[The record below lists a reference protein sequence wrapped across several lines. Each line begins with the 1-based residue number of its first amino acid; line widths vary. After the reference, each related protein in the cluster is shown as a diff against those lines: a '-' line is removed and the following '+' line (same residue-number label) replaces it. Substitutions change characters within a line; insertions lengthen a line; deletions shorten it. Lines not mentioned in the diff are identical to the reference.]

1 MNYTGINWEG
11 GLIGPE
17 TLENLKENGDL
28 KGQASSDF
36 ELDTPVRDEIQSCW
50 ADSVQ
55 QWKIF
60 KTRIE
65 REDAKDKYGTS
76 RTRQFWIQ
84 PLLALLGFD
93 IETSNAIQIGEKSF
107 AISHK
112 ATRRICPI
120 HIIGYYESLDKAR
133 EGQKK
138 SPHSM
143 VQEFLNL
150 NEEALFALVTN
161 GHVIR
166 LLRDSSHLVKL
177 TYLEFDLEKIF
188 EEELYDNFAIL
199 FRLLH
204 ATRFPANETEP
215 SECLLEYYHQ
225 NSLENGTRIRD
236 KLSSAVKE
244 AVRLWADGILHNP
257 ENAAFVQNYEKT
269 WTADNLNEEFL
280 TLIYRLLF
288 LLVIEERHLVYE
300 KNADQKKRALYYSYY
315 SLQNLRKRCAF
326 MGSEER
332 HYHDAFE
339 QLKTTFALFE
349 DESTGIPLGIKA
361 LAGDLFSKNGLELL
375 KGVYINNKDFSDGF
389 RLFDSY
395 YDDKRRV
402 TVRVNYA
409 ALNVEEFGSIY
420 EGLLAFDP
428 SITKS
433 INGTYDFSYVEGTDR
448 DDSSSH
454 YTPEELVEPLIKSA
468 LEPLIQKKL
477 QEEDKEK
484 ALLSIRVCDDACGS
498 GHILLNAAR
507 RIALELARVRTNSDN
522 PDPKTYRLAEKD
534 VIRSCIYGI
543 DKNPQAVHLC
553 KVALWLESHN
563 PGTSLGFLDNHIK
576 CGDSLVGVARVEEL
590 FDLIPSAMFKTYKD
604 SQKEYYN
611 ELKKKNDIQIKDIK
625 IIEKAKMTRPKINSD
640 IMDVIKKLIE
650 VGAMDDTTPEKETL
664 KKQEYQKLLTTAA
677 WAKLKALADLRLA
690 GFFADKTQEHPLV
703 TQYSYEDL
711 IAGNTKIEGNM
722 AVNYAAEVSN
732 KKHFFHWFLEF
743 AEVMAEGGFD
753 CFLGNPPFKGNR
765 RLKGIFGEDYLD
777 YMKIAFAPAGAIDL
791 VGYFV
796 RRNYDLLKK
805 DCSLASLSTN
815 TIAQGNCREGC
826 LQVIE
831 DNGGTITMAV
841 KSTPW
846 PGVAAVSISL
856 LAITKGRWNGT
867 KLLDG
872 KKVEYISTYFD
883 EAEKESDSESL
894 TLAQNNSFSFVGT
907 FVLGIGFTLTQD
919 EVKSLIA
926 TNTNNEKV
934 VVPYI
939 NGVDLNSSYNQSASR
954 WIINFYDRPLSRET
968 APVEYNGE
976 FAEDYPE
983 CLKIV
988 EEKVK
993 PERTR
998 LNDKGTDFALRK
1010 PLPQRWWQYADK
1022 RPALYSKLATMQ
1034 RTLVVAQV
1042 SKTLAFAFVDTKQV
1056 LDAKLIVFPFQNNFY
1071 LTIMQSS
1078 LHFYWAWKFC
1088 TTMKADLTY
1097 TPSAIFETFPFP
1109 AGFEPNRD
1117 YVTAAV
1123 REKED
1128 SSEEIKQHKEKLDAL
1143 GQKLDEQRK
1152 KIMLRLK
1159 IGLTKLYNLYHL
1171 ENLSAKEV
1179 ISAAKCSEEE
1189 ASWAINEIQIMR
1201 AIQTECDTAVAAAY
1215 GWSDIILNH
1224 GFYDLEFLPENDRRR
1239 YTVCPEARKEIMRR
1253 LIALNNTRHQQEVE
1267 AGFVDENG
1275 KLVKKDSGK
1284 DKKAE
1289 KKIDANIQ
1297 PSLFD

>member
-17 TLENLKENGDL
+17 TLENLNETSGL
-28 KGQASSDF
+28 KGQNSSDF

-65 REDAKDKYGTS
+65 REDSKDKYGTS

-84 PLLALLGFD
+84 PLLGFLGFD
-93 IETSNAIQIGEKSF
+93 IESKAAEQIGEKSF

-120 HIIGYYESLDKAR
+120 HIVGYFESLDKAR

-143 VQEFLNL
+143 VQEYLNL

-161 GHVIR
+161 GKVIR

-188 EEELYDNFAIL
+188 EEELYDNFAVL
-199 FRLLH
+199 YRLLH
-204 ATRFPANETEP
+204 ATRFPANGTEP
-215 SECLLEYYHQ
+215 SECLLESYHQ

-244 AVRLWADGILHNP
+244 AVRIWADGILQNP
-257 ENAAFVQNYEKT
+257 ENASFVAEYEKN
-269 WTADNLNEEFL
+269 WNADDLNEEFL

-300 KNADQKKRALYYSYY
+300 KKADQTKRSLYYSYY
-315 SLQNLRKRCAF
+315 SLQHLRKRCVN
-326 MGSEER
+326 MGNEER

-339 QLKTTFALFE
+339 QLKFLFALFE
-349 DESTGIPLGIKA
+349 DDSTGAPLGIKA
-361 LAGDLFSKNGLELL
+361 LAGDLFSKDGLKLL
-375 KGVYINNKDFSDGF
+375 KSVYINNKDFADGF

-395 YDDKRRV
+395 YDDERRV
-402 TVRVNYA
+402 MVRVNYA

-428 SITKS
+428 CITKS
-433 INGTYDFSYVEGTDR
+433 VDGTYDFTYVEGTDR

-477 QEEDKEK
+477 QEENKEK

-507 RIALELARVRTNSDN
+507 RIALELSRVRTQSDN
-522 PDPKTYRLAEKD
+522 PDPASYRNAEKD

-543 DKNPQAVHLC
+543 DKNPQAVQLC

-590 FDLIPSAMFKTYKD
+590 FDVIPSEAFKSYKD
-604 SQKEYYN
+604 SDKEYYAK
-611 ELKKKNDIQIKDIK
+611 LKKNNDLQVKEK
-625 IIEKAKMTRPKINSD
+625 KAIEESKFLRQKKVESD
-640 IMDVIKKLIE
+640 VTDVIKKLSE
-650 VGAMDDTTPEKETL
+650 VGQMPDTTPEQEEAKKKAYKE
-664 KKQEYQKLLTTAA
+664 LLSSNG
-677 WAKLKALADLRLA
+677 WKKLKGIADTRLA
-690 GFFADKTQEHPLV
+690 GFFADKTQPQPLLIE
-703 TQYSYEDL
+703 YEYEKL
-711 IAGNTKIEGNM
+711 FSENTSLEDIL
-722 AVNYAAEVSN
+722 AVKYAAQVSQ

-765 RLKGIFGEDYLD
+765 RLKGTFGEDYLD
-777 YMKIAFAPAGAIDL
+777 YLKIAYAPAGAIDL

-796 RRNYDLLKK
+796 RRNYDLLKSE
-805 DCSLASLSTN
+805 CAMASLSTD
-815 TIAQGNCREGC
+815 TIAQGTCREGC

-831 DNGGTITMAV
+831 NKKGTIIMAV
-841 KSTPW
+841 RSTPW
-846 PGVAAVSISL
+846 PGVASVQVSL
-856 LAITKGRWNGT
+856 LGIYKGPTDCN
-867 KLLDG
+867 KFLDG

-883 EAEKESDSESL
+883 TGKQTLTLPLIENSDNSFIGSYVLGQGFVISESAAKQL
-894 TLAQNNSFSFVGT
+894 
-907 FVLGIGFTLTQD
+907 IEKD
-919 EVKSLIA
+919 EKNRNVIM
-926 TNTNNEKV
+926 
-934 VVPYI
+934 PYI
-939 NGVDLNSSYNQSASR
+939 NGEEINSKFNQTPDR
-954 WIINFYDRPLSRET
+954 WIINFFERPLNISY
-968 APVEYNGE
+968 APNDYHGE
-976 FAEDYPE
+976 FAEDYPD
-983 CLKIV
+983 CLKII

-998 LNDKGTDFALRK
+998 LKEDGTFALRK
-1010 PLPQRWWQYADK
+1010 PLPQKWWQYADK
-1022 RPALYSKLATMQ
+1022 RPALYKSFIERNLSVCLVTALTSKSNAFVFTTTNKVIDQ
-1034 RTLVVAQV
+1034 NLVV
-1042 SKTLAFAFVDTKQV
+1042 FP
-1056 LDAKLIVFPFQNNFY
+1056 LDNYYY
-1071 LTIMQSS
+1071 LTILQSCF
-1078 LHFYWAWKFC
+1078 HFYWGWKFC
-1088 TTMKADLTY
+1088 SSLGTTFRY
-1097 TPSAIFETFPFP
+1097 TSSTIFETFPFP

-1117 YVTAAV
+1117 YVPEAV
-1123 REKED
+1123 KQQED
-1128 SSEEIKQHKEKLDAL
+1128 SSTEIQQHKKVLDEL
-1143 GQKLDEQRK
+1143 GQKLDDQRK
-1152 KIMLRLK
+1152 KIMVKVK
-1159 IGLTKLYNLYHL
+1159 IGLTNLYNLYHQ
-1171 ENLSAKEV
+1171 ENLDSKAV
-1179 ISAAKCSEEE
+1179 IKTAKCSEED
-1189 ASWAINEIQIMR
+1189 AAWVINEIQIMR
-1201 AIQTECDTAVAAAY
+1201 NIQVECDMAVAAAY
-1215 GWSDIILNH
+1215 GWNDIILNH

-1239 YTVCPEARKEIMRR
+1239 YTVSPEARKEIMSR
-1253 LIALNNTRHQQEVE
+1253 LLKLNNTRHQQELE
-1267 AGFVDENG
+1267 AGFVDEDG
-1275 KLVKKDSGK
+1275 KLIKKTE
-1284 DKKAE
+1284 KKA
-1289 KKIDANIQ
+1289 KKQ

>member
-17 TLENLKENGDL
+17 TLENLKENSDL
-28 KGQASSDF
+28 RGQASSDF

-93 IETSNAIQIGEKSF
+93 IETSNAVQIGEKSF

-112 ATRRICPI
+112 ATRRVCPI

-143 VQEFLNL
+143 VQEYLNL

-204 ATRFPANETEP
+204 ATRFPAIGTES
-215 SECLLEYYHQ
+215 SECFLEQYHQ

-257 ENAAFVQNYEKT
+257 ENAGFVQNYEKT
-269 WTADNLNEEFL
+269 WNADNLNEEFL

-300 KNADQKKRALYYSYY
+300 KNSDQKKRALYYSYY
-315 SLQNLRKRCAF
+315 SLQNLRKRCIY
-326 MGSEER
+326 MGNEER

-361 LAGDLFSKNGLELL
+361 LAGDLFSKNGLQLL
-375 KGVYINNKDFSDGF
+375 KGVYINNKDFSEGF

-395 YDDKRRV
+395 YDDERRV

-428 SITKS
+428 CITKS
-433 INGTYDFSYVEGTDR
+433 VDGSYDFAYVEGTDR

-477 QEEDKEK
+477 QEEDKVK

-611 ELKKKNDIQIKDIK
+611 ELKKKNDIQVKDIK

-640 IMDVIKKLIE
+640 ITDVIQKLIE
-650 VGAMDDTTPEKETL
+650 VGAMDDTTPEKEPL
-664 KKQEYQKLLTTAA
+664 KKQNIK
-677 WAKLKALADLRLA
+677 
-690 GFFADKTQEHPLV
+690 
-703 TQYSYEDL
+703 
-711 IAGNTKIEGNM
+711 
-722 AVNYAAEVSN
+722 
-732 KKHFFHWFLEF
+732 
-743 AEVMAEGGFD
+743 
-753 CFLGNPPFKGNR
+753 
-765 RLKGIFGEDYLD
+765 
-777 YMKIAFAPAGAIDL
+777 
-791 VGYFV
+791 
-796 RRNYDLLKK
+796 
-805 DCSLASLSTN
+805 
-815 TIAQGNCREGC
+815 
-826 LQVIE
+826 
-831 DNGGTITMAV
+831 
-841 KSTPW
+841 
-846 PGVAAVSISL
+846 
-856 LAITKGRWNGT
+856 
-867 KLLDG
+867 
-872 KKVEYISTYFD
+872 
-883 EAEKESDSESL
+883 
-894 TLAQNNSFSFVGT
+894 
-907 FVLGIGFTLTQD
+907 
-919 EVKSLIA
+919 
-926 TNTNNEKV
+926 
-934 VVPYI
+934 
-939 NGVDLNSSYNQSASR
+939 
-954 WIINFYDRPLSRET
+954 NF
-968 APVEYNGE
+968 
-976 FAEDYPE
+976 
-983 CLKIV
+983 
-988 EEKVK
+988 
-993 PERTR
+993 
-998 LNDKGTDFALRK
+998 
-1010 PLPQRWWQYADK
+1010 
-1022 RPALYSKLATMQ
+1022 
-1034 RTLVVAQV
+1034 
-1042 SKTLAFAFVDTKQV
+1042 
-1056 LDAKLIVFPFQNNFY
+1056 
-1071 LTIMQSS
+1071 
-1078 LHFYWAWKFC
+1078 
-1088 TTMKADLTY
+1088 
-1097 TPSAIFETFPFP
+1097 
-1109 AGFEPNRD
+1109 
-1117 YVTAAV
+1117 
-1123 REKED
+1123 
-1128 SSEEIKQHKEKLDAL
+1128 
-1143 GQKLDEQRK
+1143 
-1152 KIMLRLK
+1152 
-1159 IGLTKLYNLYHL
+1159 
-1171 ENLSAKEV
+1171 
-1179 ISAAKCSEEE
+1179 
-1189 ASWAINEIQIMR
+1189 
-1201 AIQTECDTAVAAAY
+1201 
-1215 GWSDIILNH
+1215 
-1224 GFYDLEFLPENDRRR
+1224 
-1239 YTVCPEARKEIMRR
+1239 
-1253 LIALNNTRHQQEVE
+1253 
-1267 AGFVDENG
+1267 
-1275 KLVKKDSGK
+1275 
-1284 DKKAE
+1284 
-1289 KKIDANIQ
+1289 
-1297 PSLFD
+1297 

>member
-17 TLENLKENGDL
+17 TLENLKENSDL
-28 KGQASSDF
+28 RGQASSDF

-93 IETSNAIQIGEKSF
+93 IETSNAVQIGEKSF

-112 ATRRICPI
+112 ATRRVCPI

-143 VQEFLNL
+143 VQEYLNL

-204 ATRFPANETEP
+204 ATRFPAIGTES
-215 SECLLEYYHQ
+215 SECFLEQYHQ

-244 AVRLWADGILHNP
+244 AVRIWADGILHNP
-257 ENAAFVQNYEKT
+257 ENASFVKNYEKT

-288 LLVIEERHLVYE
+288 LLVIEERHLLYE
-300 KNADQKKRALYYSYY
+300 KNVDQEKRTLYYSYY
-315 SLQNLRKRCAF
+315 SLQNLRKRCVY
-326 MGSEER
+326 MGNEER

-349 DESTGIPLGIKA
+349 DESTGVPLGIKA
-361 LAGDLFSKNGLELL
+361 LAGDLFSKNGLQLL
-375 KGVYINNKDFSDGF
+375 KSVYINNKDFSDGF

-395 YDDKRRV
+395 YDDERRV

-428 SITKS
+428 CITKS
-433 INGTYDFSYVEGTDR
+433 VDGSYDFTYVEGTDR

-507 RIALELARVRTNSDN
+507 RIALELSRVRTNSDN

-611 ELKKKNDIQIKDIK
+611 ELKKKNDIQVKDIK

-640 IMDVIKKLIE
+640 ITDVIQKLIE
-650 VGAMDDTTPEKETL
+650 VGAMDDTTPEKESL
-664 KKQEYQKLLTTAA
+664 KKQEYQKLLATPA
-677 WAKLKALADLRLA
+677 WAKLKALADLRIA

-711 IAGNTKIEGNM
+711 IAGNIKIEGNM

-765 RLKGIFGEDYLD
+765 KLKGIFGEDYLD

-796 RRNYDLLKK
+796 RRNFNLLKE
-805 DCSLASLSTN
+805 DCALATLTTN
-815 TIAQGNCREGC
+815 TIAQGNCREGS
-826 LQVIE
+826 LEVIE
-831 DNGGTITMAV
+831 KKNGEIIMAV

-846 PGVAAVSISL
+846 PGVAAVNISL
-856 LAITKGRWNGT
+856 LSIFKGIWKGT
-867 KLLDG
+867 KVLDG
-872 KKVEYISTYFD
+872 KKVNYISTFFD
-883 EAEKESDSESL
+883 DEENKEYA
-894 TLAQNNSFSFVGT
+894 TQKVCRIAQNMNTSFAGTIVVGK
-907 FVLGIGFTLTQD
+907 GFILSK
-919 EVKSLIA
+919 EEGNYLIKSNQKNA
-926 TNTNNEKV
+926 DV
-934 VVPYI
+934 VRPY
-939 NGVDLNSSYNQSASR
+939 L
-954 WIINFYDRPLSRET
+954 
-968 APVEYNGE
+968 NGE
-976 FAEDYPE
+976 NLNQNYEQKADRYIIDMHDWPLVADPYNTHGPFASDYPE
-983 CLKIV
+983 CLKII
-988 EEKVK
+988 EERVK
-993 PERTR
+993 P
-998 LNDKGTDFALRK
+998 
-1010 PLPQRWWQYADK
+1010 QREDLYSKSDQIHEPCYWKFWDK
-1022 RPALYSKLATMQ
+1022 RPELYKRLNTMKKTLAI
-1034 RTLVVAQV
+1034 AQV
-1042 SKTLAFAFVDTKQV
+1042 SKTLAFAFVETNQV
-1056 LDAKLIVFPFQNNFY
+1056 LDAMLTIITLQDDSY
-1071 LTIMQSS
+1071 LTIMQSNF
-1078 LHFYWAWKFC
+1078 HFYWAWRFC
-1088 TTMKADLTY
+1088 TTMKADLRY
-1097 TPSAIFETFPFP
+1097 TTSAIFETFPFP

-1117 YVTAAV
+1117 YISVSV
-1123 REKED
+1123 KE
-1128 SSEEIKQHKEKLDAL
+1128 SEDIKHHKEKLDSL

-1179 ISAAKCSEEE
+1179 ISAAKCSEED
-1189 ASWAINEIQIMR
+1189 AVWVINEIQIMR
-1201 AIQTECDTAVAAAY
+1201 SIQVECDMAVAAAY
-1215 GWSDIILNH
+1215 GWTDIILSH

-1239 YTVCPEARKEIMRR
+1239 YTVCPEARKEIMSR
-1253 LIALNNTRHQQEVE
+1253 LLKLNNTRHQQELE

-1275 KLVKKDSGK
+1275 KLIKKDSGK
-1284 DKKAE
+1284 GKKTE
-1289 KKIDANIQ
+1289 KKTQENNQ

>member
-17 TLENLKENGDL
+17 TLENLNETSGL
-28 KGQASSDF
+28 KGQNSSDF

-65 REDAKDKYGTS
+65 REDSKDKYGTT

-84 PLLALLGFD
+84 PLLGFLGFD
-93 IETSNAIQIGEKSF
+93 IESKTAEQIGEKSF

-120 HIIGYYESLDKAR
+120 HIVGYFESLDKAR

-143 VQEFLNL
+143 VQEYLNL

-161 GHVIR
+161 GKVIR

-188 EEELYDNFAIL
+188 EEELYDNFAVL
-199 FRLLH
+199 YRLLH
-204 ATRFPANETEP
+204 ATRFPANGTEP
-215 SECLLEYYHQ
+215 SECLLESYHQ

-244 AVRLWADGILHNP
+244 AVRIWADGILQNP
-257 ENAAFVQNYEKT
+257 ENASFVAEYEKI
-269 WTADNLNEEFL
+269 WNADDLNEEFL

-300 KNADQKKRALYYSYY
+300 KKADQTKRSLYYSYY
-315 SLQNLRKRCAF
+315 SLQHLRKRCVN
-326 MGSEER
+326 MGNEER

-339 QLKTTFALFE
+339 QLKSLFALFE
-349 DESTGIPLGIKA
+349 DDSTGAPLGIKA
-361 LAGDLFSKNGLELL
+361 LAGDLFSKDGLKLL
-375 KGVYINNKDFSDGF
+375 KSVYINNKDFADGF

-395 YDDKRRV
+395 YDDERRIM
-402 TVRVNYA
+402 VRVNYA

-428 SITKS
+428 CITKS
-433 INGTYDFSYVEGTDR
+433 VDGTYDFTYVEGKNR
-448 DDSSSH
+448 DETSSH

-477 QEEDKEK
+477 QEENKEK

-507 RIALELARVRTNSDN
+507 RIALELSRVRTQSDN
-522 PDPKTYRLAEKD
+522 PDPASYRNAEKD

-543 DKNPQAVHLC
+543 DKNPQAVQLC

-590 FDLIPSAMFKTYKD
+590 FDVIPSEAFKSYKD
-604 SQKEYYN
+604 SDKEYYAK
-611 ELKKKNDIQIKDIK
+611 LKKNNDVQIKEK
-625 IIEKAKMTRPKINSD
+625 KAIEESKFLRQKKVESD
-640 IMDVIKKLIE
+640 VTDVIKKLSE
-650 VGAMDDTTPEKETL
+650 VGQMPDATPEQEEAKKKAYKE
-664 KKQEYQKLLTTAA
+664 LLSSNG
-677 WAKLKALADLRLA
+677 WKKLKGIADSRLA
-690 GFFADKTQEHPLV
+690 GFFADKTQPQPLLIE
-703 TQYSYEDL
+703 YEYEKL
-711 IAGNTKIEGNM
+711 FSENTSLEDIL
-722 AVNYAAEVSN
+722 AVKYAAQVSQ

-765 RLKGIFGEDYLD
+765 KLKGVFGEDYLD
-777 YMKIAFAPAGAIDL
+777 YMKIAYAPAGAIDL

-831 DNGGTITMAV
+831 DAGGTITMAV

-846 PGVAAVSISL
+846 PGVAAVSVSL
-856 LAITKGRWNGT
+856 LAINKGDWKGI

-872 KKVEYISTYFD
+872 RKVDYISTYFD
-883 EAEKESDSESL
+883 EENITGK
-894 TLAQNNSFSFVGT
+894 TYTICQNLDFSYVGST
-907 FVLGIGFTLTQD
+907 VLGQGFIVS
-919 EVKSLIA
+919 EEYAKSLI
-926 TNTNNEKV
+926 NQNSKYSKV
-934 VVPYI
+934 VMQYI
-939 NGVDLNSSYNQSASR
+939 NGDDLNSRFDQSPSR
-954 WIINFYDRPLSRET
+954 WIINFFDRPLDSAT
-968 APVEYNGE
+968 APINYEGD

-988 EEKVK
+988 EKNVK

-998 LNDKGTDFALRK
+998 LNKAGTGYALRN
-1010 PLPQRWWQYADK
+1010 PLPQKWWQYCDK
-1022 RPALYSKLATMQ
+1022 RPALYRKIQNLK
-1034 RTLVVAQV
+1034 RTIITAQV
-1042 SKTLAFAFVDTKQV
+1042 SKPVAFAFTETNKVIDS
-1056 LDAKLIVFPFQNNFY
+1056 KLIVLTFSENHY
-1071 LTIMQSS
+1071 LSILQSFI
-1078 LHFYWAWKFC
+1078 HYYWSWKFC
-1088 TTMKADLTY
+1088 TTLDTRLSY

-1117 YVTAAV
+1117 YVPETV
-1123 REKED
+1123 KKQED
-1128 SSEEIKQHKEKLDAL
+1128 SSVEIQQHKKTLDEL
-1143 GQKLDEQRK
+1143 GQKLDDQRK

-1171 ENLSAKEV
+1171 ENISTKEV
-1179 ISAAKCSEEE
+1179 ISTAKCSEEE

-1215 GWSDIILNH
+1215 GWSDIVLNH

-1239 YTVCPEARKEIMRR
+1239 YTVYPEARKEIMRR
-1253 LIALNNTRHQQEVE
+1253 LIALNNTRHQQELE
-1267 AGFVDENG
+1267 AGFVDKNG
-1275 KLVKKDSGK
+1275 KLIKKDSGK
-1284 DKKAE
+1284 GKKTE
-1289 KKIDANIQ
+1289 KKTQVNNQ

>member
-17 TLENLKENGDL
+17 TLENLKDNTEL
-28 KGQASSDF
+28 KGQNSSDF

-65 REDAKDKYGTS
+65 REDSKDKYGTS

-84 PLLALLGFD
+84 PLLGFLGFD
-93 IETSNAIQIGEKSF
+93 IESKPAEQIGEKSF

-120 HIIGYYESLDKAR
+120 HIVGYFESLDKAR

-143 VQEFLNL
+143 VQEYLNL
-150 NEEALFALVTN
+150 NEEVLFALVTN
-161 GHVIR
+161 GKVIR

-188 EEELYDNFAIL
+188 EEELYDNFAVL
-199 FRLLH
+199 YRLLH
-204 ATRFPANETEP
+204 ATRFPANGTEP
-215 SECLLEYYHQ
+215 SECLLESYHQ

-244 AVRLWADGILHNP
+244 AVRIWADGILQNP
-257 ENAAFVQNYEKT
+257 ENASFVAEYENK
-269 WTADNLNEEFL
+269 WNADDLNEEFL

-300 KNADQKKRALYYSYY
+300 KKADQTKRSLYYSYY
-315 SLQNLRKRCAF
+315 SLQHLRKRCVN
-326 MGSEER
+326 MGTEER

-339 QLKTTFALFE
+339 QLKSLFALFE
-349 DESTGIPLGIKA
+349 DDSAGAPLGIKA
-361 LAGDLFSKNGLELL
+361 LAGDLFSKDGLKLL
-375 KGVYINNKDFSDGF
+375 KSVYINNKDFADGF

-395 YDDKRRV
+395 YDDERRIM
-402 TVRVNYA
+402 VRVNYA

-428 SITKS
+428 CITKS
-433 INGTYDFSYVEGTDR
+433 VDGTYDFTYVEGKNR
-448 DDSSSH
+448 DETSSH

-477 QEEDKEK
+477 QEENKEK

-507 RIALELARVRTNSDN
+507 RIALELSRVRTQSDN
-522 PDPKTYRLAEKD
+522 PDPASYRNAEKD

-543 DKNPQAVHLC
+543 DKNPQAVQLC

-590 FDLIPSAMFKTYKD
+590 FDVIPSEAFKSYKD
-604 SQKEYYN
+604 SDKEYYAK
-611 ELKKKNDIQIKDIK
+611 LKKNNDVQIKEK
-625 IIEKAKMTRPKINSD
+625 KAIEESKFLRQKKVESD
-640 IMDVIKKLIE
+640 VTDVIKKLSE
-650 VGAMDDTTPEKETL
+650 VGQMPDATPEEEEAKKKAYKE
-664 KKQEYQKLLTTAA
+664 LLSTNA
-677 WAKLKALADLRLA
+677 WKKLKGIADTRLA
-690 GFFADKTQEHPLV
+690 GFFADKTQPQPLLIE
-703 TQYSYEDL
+703 YEYEKL
-711 IAGNTKIEGNM
+711 FSTNTSLEDIL
-722 AVNYAAEVSN
+722 AVKYAAQVSQ

-765 RLKGIFGEDYLD
+765 KLKGVFGEDYLD
-777 YMKIAFAPAGAIDL
+777 YMKIAYAPAGAIDL

-796 RRNYDLLKK
+796 RRNYDLLKQ

-831 DNGGTITMAV
+831 DAGGTITMAV

-846 PGVAAVSISL
+846 PGVAAVSVSL
-856 LAITKGRWNGT
+856 LAIKKGEWKEHR
-867 KLLDG
+867 LLDG
-872 KKVEYISTYFD
+872 KKVDYISTYFD
-883 EAEKESDSESL
+883 DVKTSTSF
-894 TLAQNNSFSFVGT
+894 TLMQNIERSYQGSIVLGQG
-907 FVLGIGFTLTQD
+907 FVLT
-919 EVKSLIA
+919 EEEAKSLIA
-926 TNTNNEKV
+926 KDNKNAKIIM
-934 VVPYI
+934 PYI
-939 NGVDLNSSYNQSASR
+939 NGEDLNSDYNQSASR
-954 WIINFYDRPLSRET
+954 WIINFYNRPLNEKT
-968 APVEYNGE
+968 ASCNYKGEY
-976 FAEDYPE
+976 AEDYKD
-983 CLKIV
+983 CIDIV
-988 EEKVK
+988 ERLVK
-993 PERTR
+993 PTR
-998 LNDKGTDFALRK
+998 VDKLKDGSIVQQDK
-1010 PLPQRWWQYADK
+1010 WWQFH
-1022 RPALYSKLATMQ
+1022 RPRFELYSSLSGKQ
-1034 RTLVVAQV
+1034 KTLVTAQV
-1042 SKTLAFAFVDTKQV
+1042 SKPVAFEFLSTNQV
-1056 LDAKLIVFPFQNNFY
+1056 LDAKLIVFPLEDNFY
-1071 LTIMQSS
+1071 LTIMQSAA
-1078 LHFYWAWKFC
+1078 HYYWSWKYC
-1088 TTMKADLTY
+1088 TTLDTRLSY

-1109 AGFEPNRD
+1109 SGFEPNRD
-1117 YVTAAV
+1117 YVSEALK
-1123 REKED
+1123 EQED
-1128 SSEEIKQHKEKLDAL
+1128 SNAEIQQHKKALDEL
-1143 GQKLDEQRK
+1143 GQKLDNQRK
-1152 KIMLRLK
+1152 KIMVKVK
-1159 IGLTKLYNLYHL
+1159 IGLTNLYNLYHQ
-1171 ENLSAKEV
+1171 ENLDTKAV
-1179 ISAAKCSEEE
+1179 IKTAKCSEED
-1189 ASWAINEIQIMR
+1189 AAWVINEIQIMR
-1201 AIQTECDTAVAAAY
+1201 NIQVECDMAVAAAY
-1215 GWSDIILNH
+1215 GWNDIILSH

-1239 YTVCPEARKEIMRR
+1239 YTVSPEARKEIMSR
-1253 LIALNNTRHQQEVE
+1253 LLKLNNERHQQEVE
-1267 AGFVDENG
+1267 AGIVDENG
-1275 KLVKKDSGK
+1275 KLIKKTK
-1284 DKKAE
+1284 V
-1289 KKIDANIQ
+1289 NQ

>member
-17 TLENLKENGDL
+17 TLENLKENSDL
-28 KGQASSDF
+28 KGQAASDF

-93 IETSNAIQIGEKSF
+93 IETSNAVQIGEKSF

-112 ATRRICPI
+112 ATRRVCPI

-143 VQEFLNL
+143 VQEYLNL

-204 ATRFPANETEP
+204 VTRFPTIGTEP
-215 SECLLEYYHQ
+215 SECLLEQYHQ

-257 ENAAFVQNYEKT
+257 ENADFVQNYAKT

-300 KNADQKKRALYYSYY
+300 KNADQEKRALYYSYY
-315 SLQNLRKRCAF
+315 SLQNLRKRCVY
-326 MGSEER
+326 MGNEER

-361 LAGDLFSKNGLELL
+361 LAGDLFSKNGLQLL
-375 KGVYINNKDFSDGF
+375 KSVYINNKDFSEGF

-428 SITKS
+428 CITKS
-433 INGTYDFSYVEGTDR
+433 VDGSYDFTYVEGTDR

-590 FDLIPSAMFKTYKD
+590 FDLIPSTMFKTYKD

-611 ELKKKNDIQIKDIK
+611 ELKKKNDIQVKDIK
-625 IIEKAKMTRPKINSD
+625 IFEKAKMTRPKVNSD
-640 IMDVIKKLIE
+640 ITDIIKKLIE
-650 VGAMDDTTPEKETL
+650 VGAMDDTTPEKEAL
-664 KKQEYQKLLTTAA
+664 KKQEYQKLLATPA
-677 WAKLKALADLRLA
+677 WAKLKALADLRIA

-732 KKHFFHWFLEF
+732 EKHFFHWFLEF

-765 RLKGIFGEDYLD
+765 KLKGTFGLDYLD
-777 YMKIAFAPAGAIDL
+777 YMTHAYAPAGAIDL

-805 DCSLASLSTN
+805 ECSLATLSTN

-831 DNGGTITMAV
+831 DAGGTITMAV

-846 PGVAAVSISL
+846 PGVATVSVSL
-856 LAITKGRWNGT
+856 LSIYKGTWIAS
-867 KLLDG
+867 KYLDN
-872 KKVEYISTYFD
+872 KKVNYISTFFD
-883 EAEKESDSESL
+883 DQEACVNYHI
-894 TLAQNNSFSFVGT
+894 AQNIDYSYQGSNVLGLG
-907 FVLGIGFTLTQD
+907 FVLT
-919 EVKSLIA
+919 K
-926 TNTNNEKV
+926 EKAQEIIQTDKIYSNIV
-934 VVPYI
+934 MPYI
-939 NGVDLNSSYNQSASR
+939 NGDDFNKSYNQKASR
-954 WIINFYDRPLSRET
+954 WVINFFDRPLNKEN
-968 APVEYNGE
+968 APVDYKGEY
-976 FAEDYPE
+976 AADYPL
-983 CLKIV
+983 CLEIV
-988 EEKVK
+988 EKLVK
-993 PERTR
+993 PERVR
-998 LNDKGTDFALRK
+998 LNKDGTGYALRY
-1010 PLPQRWWQYADK
+1010 PLPQKWWQFAEK
-1022 RPALYSKLATMQ
+1022 SPALYSKINKLN
-1034 RTLVVAQV
+1034 RTLVTARV
-1042 SKTLAFAFVDTKQV
+1042 SKSVAFSFIETHQV
-1056 LDAKLIVFPFQNNFY
+1056 LHEKLVCFPFDSNSY
-1071 LTIMQSS
+1071 LSVMQSIFHY
-1078 LHFYWAWKFC
+1078 LWAFKFC
-1088 TTMKADLTY
+1088 TTLGDGFCY

-1109 AGFEPNRD
+1109 SGFEPNRE
-1117 YVTAAV
+1117 YVPEAV
-1123 REKED
+1123 KQEED
-1128 SSEEIKQHKEKLDAL
+1128 SSLEIQQHKKVLDEL
-1143 GQKLDEQRK
+1143 GQKLDDQRK
-1152 KIMLRLK
+1152 KIMVKVK
-1159 IGLTKLYNLYHL
+1159 IGLTNLYNLYHQ
-1171 ENLSAKEV
+1171 ENLDTKAV
-1179 ISAAKCSEEE
+1179 IKTAKCSEED
-1189 ASWAINEIQIMR
+1189 AVWVINEIQIMR
-1201 AIQTECDTAVAAAY
+1201 SIQVECDMAVASAY
-1215 GWSDIILNH
+1215 GWIDIILNH

-1239 YTVCPEARKEIMRR
+1239 YTVCPEARKEIMSR
-1253 LIALNNTRHQQEVE
+1253 LLKLNNTRHQQEVE

-1275 KLVKKDSGK
+1275 KLIKKDSGK
-1284 DKKAE
+1284 GKKTE
-1289 KKIDANIQ
+1289 KKQQENVQ
-1297 PSLFD
+1297 TSLFD

>member
-17 TLENLKENGDL
+17 TLENLNETSGL
-28 KGQASSDF
+28 KGQNSSDF

-65 REDAKDKYGTS
+65 REDSKDKYGTS

-84 PLLALLGFD
+84 PLLGFLGFD
-93 IETSNAIQIGEKSF
+93 IESKAAEQIGEKSF

-120 HIIGYYESLDKAR
+120 HIVGYFESLDKAR

-143 VQEFLNL
+143 VQEYLNL

-161 GHVIR
+161 GKVIR

-188 EEELYDNFAIL
+188 DEELYDNFAVMY
-199 FRLLH
+199 RLLH
-204 ATRFPANETEP
+204 ATRFPANGTEP
-215 SECLLEYYHQ
+215 SECLLESYHQ

-244 AVRLWADGILHNP
+244 AVRIWADGILQNS
-257 ENAAFVQNYEKT
+257 ENASFVAEYEKK
-269 WTADNLNEEFL
+269 WNADDLNEEFL

-300 KNADQKKRALYYSYY
+300 KKADQTKRSLYYSYY
-315 SLQNLRKRCAF
+315 SLQHLRKRCVN
-326 MGSEER
+326 MGNEER
-332 HYHDAFE
+332 HYHDVFE
-339 QLKTTFALFE
+339 QLKSLFALFE
-349 DESTGIPLGIKA
+349 DDSSGAPLGIKA
-361 LAGDLFSKNGLELL
+361 LAGDLFSKDGLKLL
-375 KGVYINNKDFSDGF
+375 KSVYINNKNFADGF

-395 YDDKRRV
+395 YDDKRGV
-402 TVRVNYA
+402 MVRVNYA

-428 SITKS
+428 CITKS
-433 INGTYDFSYVEGTDR
+433 MDGTYDFTYVEGTDR

-477 QEEDKEK
+477 QEENKEK

-507 RIALELARVRTNSDN
+507 RIALELSRVRTQSDN
-522 PDPKTYRLAEKD
+522 PDPASYRNAEKD

-543 DKNPQAVHLC
+543 DKNPQAVQLC

-590 FDLIPSAMFKTYKD
+590 FDIIPSEAFKSYKD
-604 SQKEYYN
+604 SDKEYYAK
-611 ELKKKNDIQIKDIK
+611 LKKNNDVQVKEKKAIEQSK
-625 IIEKAKMTRPKINSD
+625 ILRQKKVESD
-640 IMDVIKKLIE
+640 VTDVIKKLSE
-650 VGAMDDTTPEKETL
+650 VGQMPDTTPEQEEAKKKAYKE
-664 KKQEYQKLLTTAA
+664 LLSSNG
-677 WAKLKALADLRLA
+677 WKKLKGIADARLA
-690 GFFADKTQEHPLV
+690 GFFADKTQPQPLLIE
-703 TQYSYEDL
+703 YEYEKL
-711 IAGNTKIEGNM
+711 FSENTSLEDIL
-722 AVNYAAEVSN
+722 AVKYAAQVSQ

-777 YMKIAFAPAGAIDL
+777 YMRIAYAPAGAIDL

-831 DNGGTITMAV
+831 DAGGTITMAV

-846 PGVAAVSISL
+846 PGVAAVSVSL
-856 LAITKGRWNGT
+856 LAINKGKWNGT
-867 KLLDG
+867 RLLDG
-872 KKVEYISTYFD
+872 KKVDYISTFFD
-883 EAEKESDSESL
+883 EAVASNSIS
-894 TLAQNNSFSFVGT
+894 LAQNYEYSEQGSL
-907 FVLGIGFTLTQD
+907 VLGQGFIISSESAQSFIKED
-919 EVKSLIA
+919 ERNKNIIM
-926 TNTNNEKV
+926 
-934 VVPYI
+934 PYI
-939 NGVDLNSSYNQSASR
+939 NGDDLNSNYDQKASR
-954 WIINFYDRPLSRET
+954 WIINFFDRPLNSSS
-968 APVEYNGE
+968 APVNYKGD
-976 FAEDYPE
+976 FAEDYPDL
-983 CLKIV
+983 LKIV
-988 EEKVK
+988 ERDVK
-993 PERTR
+993 PTR
-998 LNDKGTDFALRK
+998 VEKKKDGTIIQLDK
-1010 PLPQRWWQYADK
+1010 WWQYH
-1022 RPALYSKLATMQ
+1022 RPHCDLYKKIQLQ
-1034 RTLVVAQV
+1034 QKTLVTAQV
-1042 SKTLAFAFVDTKQV
+1042 SKPVAFEFLPTNQV
-1056 LDAKLIVFPFQNNFY
+1056 LDAKLIVFPLEENRY
-1071 LTIMQSS
+1071 LTIMQSAV
-1078 LHFYWAWKFC
+1078 HYYWAWKYC
-1088 TTMKADLTY
+1088 TTLDTRLSY
-1097 TPSAIFETFPFP
+1097 TPSAIFECFPFP
-1109 AGFEPNRD
+1109 AGFEPNRN
-1117 YVTAAV
+1117 YVPDAV
-1123 REKED
+1123 REQEN
-1128 SSEEIKQHKEKLDAL
+1128 SSTEILQHKKTLDEL
-1143 GQKLDEQRK
+1143 GQKLDDQRK
-1152 KIMLRLK
+1152 KIMVKVK
-1159 IGLTKLYNLYHL
+1159 IGLTNLYNLYHQ
-1171 ENLSAKEV
+1171 ENLDTKAV
-1179 ISAAKCSEEE
+1179 IKTAKCSEED
-1189 ASWAINEIQIMR
+1189 AAWVINEIQIMR
-1201 AIQTECDTAVAAAY
+1201 NIQVECDMAVAATY
-1215 GWSDIILNH
+1215 GWNDIILNH

-1239 YTVCPEARKEIMRR
+1239 YTVSPEARKEIMSR
-1253 LIALNNTRHQQEVE
+1253 LLKLNNERHQQEVD

-1275 KLVKKDSGK
+1275 KLIKKA
-1284 DKKAE
+1284 DKKSKKEAE
-1289 KKIDANIQ
+1289 Q

>member
-17 TLENLKENGDL
+17 TLENLKDNTEL
-28 KGQASSDF
+28 KGQNSSDF

-65 REDAKDKYGTS
+65 REDSKDKYGTS

-84 PLLALLGFD
+84 PLLGFLGFD
-93 IETSNAIQIGEKSF
+93 IESKPAEQIGEKSF

-120 HIIGYYESLDKAR
+120 HIVGYFESLDKAR

-143 VQEFLNL
+143 VQEYLNL

-161 GHVIR
+161 GKVIR

-188 EEELYDNFAIL
+188 EEELYDNFAVL
-199 FRLLH
+199 YRLLH
-204 ATRFPANETEP
+204 ATRFPANGTEP
-215 SECLLEYYHQ
+215 SECLLESYHQ

-244 AVRLWADGILHNP
+244 AVRIWADGILQNP
-257 ENAAFVQNYEKT
+257 ENASFVAEYENK
-269 WTADNLNEEFL
+269 WNADDLNEEFL

-300 KNADQKKRALYYSYY
+300 KKADQTKRSLYYSYY
-315 SLQNLRKRCAF
+315 SLQHLRKRCVN
-326 MGSEER
+326 MGTEER

-339 QLKTTFALFE
+339 QLKSLFALFE
-349 DESTGIPLGIKA
+349 DDSAGAPLGIKA
-361 LAGDLFSKNGLELL
+361 LAGDLFSKDGLKLL
-375 KGVYINNKDFSDGF
+375 KSVYINNKDFADGF

-395 YDDKRRV
+395 YDDERRIM
-402 TVRVNYA
+402 VRVNYA

-428 SITKS
+428 CITKS
-433 INGTYDFSYVEGTDR
+433 VDGTYDFTYVEGKNR
-448 DDSSSH
+448 DETSSH

-477 QEEDKEK
+477 QEENKEK

-507 RIALELARVRTNSDN
+507 RIALELSRVRTQSDN
-522 PDPKTYRLAEKD
+522 PDPASYRNAEKD

-543 DKNPQAVHLC
+543 DKNPQAVQLC

-590 FDLIPSAMFKTYKD
+590 LDVIPSETFKTYKD
-604 SQKEYYN
+604 SDKEYYSK
-611 ELKKKNDIQIKDIK
+611 LKKNNDIQIKEK
-625 IIEKAKMTRPKINSD
+625 KAIEESKFLRQKKVESD
-640 IMDVIKKLIE
+640 VTDVIKKLSE
-650 VGAMDDTTPEKETL
+650 VGQMQDATPEQEEAKKKAYKELISTN
-664 KKQEYQKLLTTAA
+664 A
-677 WAKLKALADLRLA
+677 WKKLKGIADVRLA
-690 GFFADKTQEHPLV
+690 GFFADKTQPHPLLIE
-703 TQYSYEDL
+703 YEYEKL
-711 IAGNTKIEGNM
+711 FAENTTLEDNL
-722 AVNYAAEVSN
+722 AVKYAAEVSN

-777 YMKIAFAPAGAIDL
+777 YMRIAYAPAGAIDL

-846 PGVAAVSISL
+846 PGVAAVSVSL
-856 LAITKGRWNGT
+856 LSINKGEWNGT

-872 KKVEYISTYFD
+872 KKVDYISTYFD
-883 EAEKESDSESL
+883 DEDKSESY
-894 TLAQNNSFSFVGT
+894 TLAQNYDYSEQGSL
-907 FVLGIGFTLTQD
+907 VLGQGFILT
-919 EVKSLIA
+919 ETEAKILISKE
-926 TNTNNEKV
+926 EKNKKV
-934 VVPYI
+934 IMPYI
-939 NGVDLNSSYNQSASR
+939 NGDDLNSNYDQSASR
-954 WIINFYDRPLSRET
+954 WIINFFDRPLDSTSASEGYKG
-968 APVEYNGE
+968 EY
-976 FAEDYPE
+976 AEEYSD

-993 PERTR
+993 PTR
-998 LNDKGTDFALRK
+998 VEKQKDGTVIQLDK
-1010 PLPQRWWQYADK
+1010 WWQYH
-1022 RPALYSKLATMQ
+1022 RPHVSLYKKINVME

-1042 SKTLAFAFVDTKQV
+1042 SKPVAFAFLNTNQV
-1056 LDAKLIVFPFQNNFY
+1056 LDAKLIVFPLDKDCYF
-1071 LTIMQSS
+1071 TILQSVI
-1078 LHFYWAWKFC
+1078 HYYWSWKFC
-1088 TTMKADLTY
+1088 TTLDTRLSY

-1109 AGFEPNRD
+1109 SGFEPNRD
-1117 YVTAAV
+1117 YVPSAV
-1123 REKED
+1123 KESED
-1128 SSEEIKQHKEKLDAL
+1128 SSEEIKQHKERLDSL

-1215 GWSDIILNH
+1215 GWPDIILNH

-1239 YTVCPEARKEIMRR
+1239 YTVCPEARKEIMHR
-1253 LIALNNTRHQQEVE
+1253 LLKLNNERHQQEVE
-1267 AGFVDENG
+1267 AGIVDENG
-1275 KLVKKDSGK
+1275 KLIKKT
-1284 DKKAE
+1284 E
-1289 KKIDANIQ
+1289 KKIVQ

>member
-17 TLENLKENGDL
+17 TLENLNETSGL
-28 KGQASSDF
+28 KGQNSSDF

-65 REDAKDKYGTS
+65 REDSKDKYGTS

-93 IETSNAIQIGEKSF
+93 IETSNAVQIGEKSF

-112 ATRRICPI
+112 ATRRVCPI

-143 VQEFLNL
+143 VQEYLNL

-204 ATRFPANETEP
+204 ATRFPANGTEP
-215 SECLLEYYHQ
+215 SECLLESYHQ

-244 AVRLWADGILHNP
+244 AVRIWADGILQNP
-257 ENAAFVQNYEKT
+257 ENASFVAEYEKN
-269 WTADNLNEEFL
+269 WNADDLNEEFL

-300 KNADQKKRALYYSYY
+300 KKADQTKRSLYYSYY
-315 SLQNLRKRCAF
+315 SLQHLRKRCVN

-339 QLKTTFALFE
+339 QLKSLFALFE
-349 DESTGIPLGIKA
+349 DDSAGAPLGIKA
-361 LAGDLFSKNGLELL
+361 LAGDLFSKDGLKLL
-375 KGVYINNKDFSDGF
+375 KSVYINNKDFAAGF

-395 YDDKRRV
+395 YDDERRV
-402 TVRVNYA
+402 MVRVNYA

-428 SITKS
+428 CITKS
-433 INGTYDFSYVEGTDR
+433 VDGTYDFTYVEGTDR

-454 YTPEELVEPLIKSA
+454 YTPEELVEPLTKSA

-477 QEEDKEK
+477 QEENKEK

-507 RIALELARVRTNSDN
+507 RIALELSRVRTQSDN
-522 PDPKTYRLAEKD
+522 PDPASYRNAEKD

-543 DKNPQAVHLC
+543 DKNPQAVQLC

-590 FDLIPSAMFKTYKD
+590 FDIILNEAFKSYKD
-604 SQKEYYN
+604 SDKEYYAK
-611 ELKKKNDIQIKDIK
+611 LKKNNDVQIK
-625 IIEKAKMTRPKINSD
+625 EKKALEESKFLRQKKVESD
-640 IMDVIKKLIE
+640 VTDVIKKLSE
-650 VGAMDDTTPEKETL
+650 VGQMPDATPEEEEAKKKAYKE
-664 KKQEYQKLLTTAA
+664 LLSTNA
-677 WAKLKALADLRLA
+677 WKKLKGIADARLA
-690 GFFADKTQEHPLV
+690 GFFADKTQPQPLLIE
-703 TQYSYEDL
+703 YEYEKL
-711 IAGNTKIEGNM
+711 FSENTSLEDNL
-722 AVNYAAEVSN
+722 AVKYASQVSQ

-777 YMKIAFAPAGAIDL
+777 YMRIAYAPAGAIDL

-831 DNGGTITMAV
+831 DAGGTITMAV

-846 PGVAAVSISL
+846 PGIAAVSVSL
-856 LAITKGRWNGT
+856 LAINKGEWTQTRV
-867 KLLDG
+867 LDG
-872 KKVEYISTYFD
+872 KKVDYISTYFD
-883 EAEKESDSESL
+883 DKKDSVAISL
-894 TLAQNNSFSFVGT
+894 IQNYAFSYQGSI
-907 FVLGIGFTLTQD
+907 VLGQGFIIGEEDAKT
-919 EVKSLIA
+919 LIA
-926 TNTNNEKV
+926 KDKKNAKV
-934 VVPYI
+934 IMPYI
-939 NGVDLNSSYNQSASR
+939 NGDDLNSHFDQSPSR
-954 WIINFYDRPLSRET
+954 WIINFFDRPLSVQT
-968 APVEYNGE
+968 APEDYHGE
-976 FAEDYPE
+976 FAADYPE
-983 CLKIV
+983 CLEIV

-998 LNDKGTDFALRK
+998 LKEDGSFALRS

-1022 RPALYSKLATMQ
+1022 RPALYASISDKT
-1034 RTLVVAQV
+1034 RTLVTAQV
-1042 SKTLAFAFVDTKQV
+1042 SKPVAFEFLPTRQV
-1056 LDAKLIVFPFQNNFY
+1056 LDAKLIVFPLEENRY
-1071 LTIMQSS
+1071 LTIMQSAV
-1078 LHFYWAWKFC
+1078 HYYWAWKYC
-1088 TTMKADLTY
+1088 TTLDTRLSY

-1109 AGFEPNRD
+1109 AGFEPNRE
-1117 YVTAAV
+1117 YVPEAV
-1123 REKED
+1123 KEQED
-1128 SSEEIKQHKEKLDAL
+1128 SSSEIQQHKNTLDEL
-1143 GQKLDEQRK
+1143 GQKLDDQRK
-1152 KIMLRLK
+1152 KIMVKVK
-1159 IGLTKLYNLYHL
+1159 IGLTNLYNLYHQ
-1171 ENLSAKEV
+1171 ENLDTKAV
-1179 ISAAKCSEEE
+1179 IKTAKCSEED
-1189 ASWAINEIQIMR
+1189 AAWVINEIQIMR
-1201 AIQTECDTAVAAAY
+1201 IIQVECDMAVAAAY
-1215 GWSDIILNH
+1215 GWNDIILNH

-1239 YTVCPEARKEIMRR
+1239 YTVSPEARKEIMSR
-1253 LIALNNTRHQQEVE
+1253 LLKLNNERHQQELE

-1275 KLVKKDSGK
+1275 KLIKKN
-1284 DKKAE
+1284 DKKM
-1289 KKIDANIQ
+1289 KKVTQ

>member
-17 TLENLKENGDL
+17 TLENLKENSDL
-28 KGQASSDF
+28 RGQASSDF

-93 IETSNAIQIGEKSF
+93 IETSNAVQIGEKSF

-112 ATRRICPI
+112 ATRRVCPI

-143 VQEFLNL
+143 VQEYLNL

-188 EEELYDNFAIL
+188 EEELYDNFAIF

-204 ATRFPANETEP
+204 ATRFPAIGTEP
-215 SECLLEYYHQ
+215 SECLLEQYHQ

-257 ENAAFVQNYEKT
+257 ENAGFVQNYEKT
-269 WTADNLNEEFL
+269 WNADNLNEEFL

-300 KNADQKKRALYYSYY
+300 KNADQEKRTLYYSYY
-315 SLQNLRKRCAF
+315 SLQNLRKRCVY
-326 MGSEER
+326 MGNEER

-349 DESTGIPLGIKA
+349 NERTGIPLGIKA
-361 LAGDLFSKNGLELL
+361 LAGDLFSKDGLKLL
-375 KGVYINNKDFSDGF
+375 KSVFINNKDFADGF

-395 YDDKRRV
+395 YDDERRV
-402 TVRVNYA
+402 MVRVNYA

-428 SITKS
+428 CITKS
-433 INGTYDFSYVEGTDR
+433 VDGSYDFTYVKGTDR

-477 QEEDKEK
+477 QEENKEK

-507 RIALELARVRTNSDN
+507 RIALELSRVRTQSDN
-522 PDPKTYRLAEKD
+522 PDPASYRNAEKD

-576 CGDSLVGVARVEEL
+576 CGDSLVGVGRIE
-590 FDLIPSAMFKTYKD
+590 DLADTISSESFKTYKD
-604 SQKEYYN
+604 SDKEYYSK
-611 ELKKKNDIQIKDIK
+611 LKKRNDTEVKERKKIQDSPLFIRKNVYAEVTNVINDLITIGQMKD
-625 IIEKAKMTRPKINSD
+625 N
-640 IMDVIKKLIE
+640 
-650 VGAMDDTTPEKETL
+650 TPEQEEE
-664 KKQEYQKLLTTAA
+664 KKKAYKRILSSDN
-677 WAKLKALADLRLA
+677 WKKLKALADVRLA
-690 GFFADKTQEHPLV
+690 GFFTDKTQQKPLI
-703 TQYSYEDL
+703 TQYGYEDL
-711 IAGNTKIEGNM
+711 VSGRKPIENNII
-722 AVNYAAEVSN
+722 VKHAAEVSN
-732 KKHFFHWFLEF
+732 QKHFFHWFLEF

-753 CFLGNPPFKGNR
+753 CFLGNPPFKGDKK
-765 RLKGIFGEDYLD
+765 LKKTFGIAYLD
-777 YMKIAFAPAGAIDL
+777 YLCYAYAPAGAIDL

-796 RRNYDLLKK
+796 RRNYNLLKK
-805 DCSLASLSTN
+805 ECALASLSTN

-826 LQVIE
+826 LQIIE
-831 DNGGTITMAV
+831 DVGGTITMAV

-846 PGVAAVSISL
+846 PGIAEVRVSL
-856 LAITKGRWNGT
+856 LAVYKGEWT
-867 KLLDG
+867 DDKLLDG
-872 KKVEYISTYFD
+872 KKVKYISTYFD
-883 EAEKESDSESL
+883 EEKLQLSPK
-894 TLAQNNSFSFVGT
+894 TLLQNSNCCFVGSYVLGKG
-907 FVLGIGFTLTQD
+907 FVLTELQAHQLI
-919 EVKSLIA
+919 EKSDKNRNVIM
-926 TNTNNEKV
+926 
-934 VVPYI
+934 PYI
-939 NGVDLNSSYNQSASR
+939 NGEDMNSSYNQSPDR
-954 WIINFYDRPLSRET
+954 WIINFFDRPLNQET
-968 APVEYNGE
+968 AP
-976 FAEDYPE
+976 EDYKGDFASDYPD
-983 CLKIV
+983 CLSIV
-988 EEKVK
+988 EKLVK

-998 LNDKGTDFALRK
+998 LNKDGSDFALRY
-1010 PLPQRWWQYADK
+1010 PLPQRWWQYSEK
-1022 RPALYSKLATMQ
+1022 RPALY
-1034 RTLVVAQV
+1034 RTIKNMKRVLVVALT
-1042 SKTLAFAFVDTKQV
+1042 SKSVAFTFTLNNKV
-1056 LDAKLIVFPFQNNFY
+1056 LDQSLIVFAFDKIVY
-1071 LTIMQSS
+1071 LTILQSFV
-1078 LHFYWAWKFC
+1078 HYYWAYKHT
-1088 TTMKADLTY
+1088 TTMKGDFRYAPTAD
-1097 TPSAIFETFPFP
+1097 IFEKFPFP

-1117 YVTAAV
+1117 YVPDAIKQ
-1123 REKED
+1123 EED
-1128 SSEEIKQHKEKLDAL
+1128 SSSEIQQHKKVLDEL
-1143 GQKLDEQRK
+1143 GQKLDDQRK
-1152 KIMLRLK
+1152 KIMVKVK
-1159 IGLTKLYNLYHL
+1159 IGLTNLYNLYHQ
-1171 ENLSAKEV
+1171 ENLDTKAV
-1179 ISAAKCSEEE
+1179 IKSAKCSEED
-1189 ASWAINEIQIMR
+1189 AAWVINEIQIMR
-1201 AIQTECDTAVAAAY
+1201 SIQVECDMAVAAAY
-1215 GWSDIILNH
+1215 GWNDIILNH

-1239 YTVCPEARKEIMRR
+1239 YTVCPEARKEIMSR
-1253 LIALNNTRHQQEVE
+1253 LLKLNNTRHQQEVE

-1275 KLVKKDSGK
+1275 KLIKKN
-1284 DKKAE
+1284 DKKT
-1289 KKIDANIQ
+1289 KKVNQ

>member
-17 TLENLKENGDL
+17 TLENLKENSDL
-28 KGQASSDF
+28 RGQASSDF

-93 IETSNAIQIGEKSF
+93 IETSNAVQIGEKSF

-112 ATRRICPI
+112 ATRRVCPI

-143 VQEFLNL
+143 VQEYLNL

-204 ATRFPANETEP
+204 ATRFPANGTEP
-215 SECLLEYYHQ
+215 SECLLESYHQ

-257 ENAAFVQNYEKT
+257 ENAGFVQNYEKT
-269 WTADNLNEEFL
+269 WNADNLNEEFL

-300 KNADQKKRALYYSYY
+300 KNADQEKRTLYYSYY
-315 SLQNLRKRCAF
+315 SLQNLRKRCVY
-326 MGSEER
+326 MGNEER

-361 LAGDLFSKNGLELL
+361 LAGDLFSKNGLQLL
-375 KGVYINNKDFSDGF
+375 KSVYINNKDFSEGS

-395 YDDKRRV
+395 YDDERRV

-428 SITKS
+428 CITKS
-433 INGTYDFSYVEGTDR
+433 VDGSYDFTYVEGTDR

-611 ELKKKNDIQIKDIK
+611 ELKKKNDIQVKDIK
-625 IIEKAKMTRPKINSD
+625 IIEKAKMTRPKVNSD
-640 IMDVIKKLIE
+640 ITDIIKKLID
-650 VGAMDDTTPEKETL
+650 VGAMDDTTPEKESL
-664 KKQEYQKLLTTAA
+664 KKQEYQKLLSTPA
-677 WAKLKALADLRLA
+677 WSKLKALADLRLA

-765 RLKGIFGEDYLD
+765 RLKGTFGEDYLD

-796 RRNYDLLKK
+796 RRNYNLLKE
-805 DCSLASLSTN
+805 DSSLGSLSTN

-826 LQVIE
+826 LQIIE
-831 DNGGTITMAV
+831 DAGGTITMAV

-846 PGVAAVSISL
+846 PGVANVSVSL
-856 LAITKGRWNGT
+856 LSIHKGEWYGT

-872 KKVEYISTYFD
+872 NKVDYISTYFD
-883 EAEKESDSESL
+883 EEDKL
-894 TLAQNNSFSFVGT
+894 NTYKLAQNYEYSEQGCI
-907 FVLGIGFTLTQD
+907 VLGQGFILT
-919 EVKSLIA
+919 EEEAKKLI
-926 TNTNNEKV
+926 THNQNNKNV
-934 VVPYI
+934 VMPYI
-939 NGVDLNSSYNQSASR
+939 NGDDLNSSFEQKPGR
-954 WIINFYDRPLSRET
+954 WIINFSARALDKET
-968 APVEYNGE
+968 APLDYKGEY
-976 FAEDYPE
+976 ASDYPE
-983 CLKIV
+983 CLEIV
-988 EEKVK
+988 EKLVK
-993 PERTR
+993 PVRTR
-998 LNDKGTDFALRK
+998 LKPDGTYALRK
-1010 PLPQRWWQYADK
+1010 PLPEKWWQYAEK
-1022 RPALYSKLATMQ
+1022 HTVLYKKLASMQ

-1042 SKTLAFAFVDTKQV
+1042 TKPVAFAFVKTNQV
-1056 LDAKLIVFPFQNNFY
+1056 LDAKLIVFPLERDCY
-1071 LTIMQSS
+1071 LTILQSVI
-1078 LHFYWAWKFC
+1078 HYYWSWKFC
-1088 TTMKADLTY
+1088 TTLDTRLSY

-1117 YVTAAV
+1117 YIPASI
-1123 REKED
+1123 KEAEE
-1128 SSEEIKQHKEKLDAL
+1128 SLEEIKQHKANLDTL

-1159 IGLTKLYNLYHL
+1159 IGLTKLYNLYHS
-1171 ENLSAKEV
+1171 ENLSTKEV

-1189 ASWAINEIQIMR
+1189 ASWTINEIQIMR
-1201 AIQTECDTAVAAAY
+1201 AIQTEGDAAVAAAY
-1215 GWSDIILNH
+1215 GWSDIVLNH